1 MEELLNIDIPPF
13 FWTRIIIT
21 GMLLILNPS
30 SKYLIKRF
38 ITHTGILESKSEMRI
53 IQIIRLANM
62 IINLSFVVTLA
73 IIWGVD
79 PSRMLLVF
87 SSVFAVIGVAL
98 FAQWSILSNITA
110 GVVMFF
116 SFPYKIGD
124 KIRIQDKDFPIEARI
139 EDIRAFHTMLLTTE
153 GEYISYPNSLF
164 LQKSVVILDQEV

>member
-1 MEELLNIDIPPF
+1 MNFEFTNYSEQIWLTIIAFVIFYLLRFIGHRLIQRFVTISKKTERRSNLIKKYVDIF
-13 FWTRIIIT
+13 LGT
-21 GMLLILNPS
+21 LLIM
-30 SKYLIKRF
+30 F
-38 ITHTGILESKSEMRI
+38 IPL
-53 IQIIRLANM
+53 
-62 IINLSFVVTLA
+62 V
-73 IIWGVD
+73 WGVD
-79 PSRMLLVF
+79 SKSIFTYLTAITAF
-87 SSVFAVIGVAL
+87 IGVAF